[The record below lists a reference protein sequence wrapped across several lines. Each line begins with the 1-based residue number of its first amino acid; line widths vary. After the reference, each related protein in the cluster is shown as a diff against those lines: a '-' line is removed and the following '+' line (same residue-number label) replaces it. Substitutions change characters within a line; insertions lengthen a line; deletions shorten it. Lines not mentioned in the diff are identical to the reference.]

1 MLQQNVSSE
10 SFFFTIADNLSDVN
24 SGIVEILFKASS
36 LLNSKLIDEAEK
48 LTENEKW
55 ISILKTMEIHN
66 FEILPEKL
74 NNYKKLPAD
83 ERTRLAFLA
92 RMARERIIFNNEKW
106 HFIHENEISI
116 AEKNNLIIEKQTLQA
131 KLDNSE
137 VINSELIAKNKTL
150 LYKLTE
156 SENNNIAFQNEISN
170 LRSQL
175 NKVNSD
181 VAIIQK
187 SISYKL
193 GLILTWIPRKIK
205 EILSLAK
212 IRRDKKL

>member
-1 MLQQNVSSE
+1 MNIVLTAVNAKYIHS
-10 SFFFTIADNLSDVN
+10 NLAVYS
-24 SGIVEILFKASS
+24 LRAYAS
-36 LLNSKLIDEAEK
+36 A
-48 LTENEKW
+48 
-55 ISILKTMEIHN
+55 
-66 FEILPEKL
+66 
-74 NNYKKLPAD
+74 YK
-83 ERTRLAFLA
+83 
-92 RMARERIIFNNEKW
+92 
-106 HFIHENEISI
+106 NEISI